1 MFATKEQ
8 IEKNCVTLLAY
19 TFLTFL
25 ILDIIFNR
33 ALISPQELI
42 SIAHEYEHEG
52 FLDKSLQKSPEV
64 RMLNIEVPA
73 QHYSI
78 ATSAPVITEEDF
90 KIPKSYELQ
99 NNMYTDLASKKA
111 KKDSFEKVLN
121 KKIFKRVRRH
131 RRAIVAAGR
140 KKEYKG
146 IIHKRRRHRKLRR
159 ILFGSAVTIMLTK
172 GFWQFYSKNSSG
184 WKTLERT
191 KKMAITQESPSKADN
206 LAQSYV
212 SEISEGRDSSI
223 SSVDCD
229 SGEDVDCENVEG
241 GNDQQFTFSEHLSKE
256 VDQFLEEGED
266 HDTPH
271 DKDTPP
277 GEENDSTQTKEVHDD
292 TASHDEISSNENDGH
307 SGISRKDQDP
317 VTDLSLE
324 QKDISTEEI
333 KGLESISPSEALNE
347 EVSEPAETQTLE
359 TIGQVEDFA
368 LKKLEDAVEKG
379 QMVGEQEV
387 FSLEAEVHANDNESL
402 KTDQSE
408 NVDETSVE
416 TSENLHI
423 EIKSDNLHVHLEEL
437 DKTLEAVAGNIKAI
451 KQKNKTEMMTLMSDL
466 EREDEVLTSEQLNLD
481 EELIISLSED
491 ITSHEVI
498 EEEKEISE
506 TKNDITVDDKQES
519 SVDNAELVL
528 ESEMVHAESKNILEA
543 TDSDGEDPIV
553 VDIMDQVQDS
563 VSVVI
568 EEYDDPLLI
577 DTETTASADKITEEA
592 IKKETKVDFTDEP
605 KDFVKSGDEPVSIVA
620 ENESTRV
627 TVDDIVETAE
637 GDFDHLE
644 EHEVVNAE
652 ETEAVFDDL
661 AESEVDIYTNV
672 NAPLDNPKEKD
683 YDQAIDKEDYVL
695 VQEIETSIIE
705 IEEEESIHDNI
716 AFEEGELSSL
726 EDLETSKEKEEQFV
740 IEIEEE
746 IHEVTISEAGRGT
759 GIANVIK
766 QNVTNVGK
774 GLRTFA
780 RNLKK
785 ELSTDDAEFLI
796 L

>member
-1 MFATKEQ
+1 
-8 IEKNCVTLLAY
+8 V
-19 TFLTFL
+19 
-25 ILDIIFNR
+25 
-33 ALISPQELI
+33 
-42 SIAHEYEHEG
+42 
-52 FLDKSLQKSPEV
+52 
-64 RMLNIEVPA
+64 
-73 QHYSI
+73 
-78 ATSAPVITEEDF
+78 
-90 KIPKSYELQ
+90 
-99 NNMYTDLASKKA
+99 
-111 KKDSFEKVLN
+111 
-121 KKIFKRVRRH
+121 
-131 RRAIVAAGR
+131 
-140 KKEYKG
+140 
-146 IIHKRRRHRKLRR
+146 
-159 ILFGSAVTIMLTK
+159 
-172 GFWQFYSKNSSG
+172 
-184 WKTLERT
+184 
-191 KKMAITQESPSKADN
+191 
-206 LAQSYV
+206 
-212 SEISEGRDSSI
+212 
-223 SSVDCD
+223 
-229 SGEDVDCENVEG
+229 
-241 GNDQQFTFSEHLSKE
+241 
-256 VDQFLEEGED
+256 
-266 HDTPH
+266 
-271 DKDTPP
+271 
-277 GEENDSTQTKEVHDD
+277 
-292 TASHDEISSNENDGH
+292 
-307 SGISRKDQDP
+307 
-317 VTDLSLE
+317 
-324 QKDISTEEI
+324 
-333 KGLESISPSEALNE
+333 
-347 EVSEPAETQTLE
+347 
-359 TIGQVEDFA
+359 
-368 LKKLEDAVEKG
+368 
-379 QMVGEQEV
+379 
-387 FSLEAEVHANDNESL
+387 
-402 KTDQSE
+402 
-408 NVDETSVE
+408 
-416 TSENLHI
+416 
-423 EIKSDNLHVHLEEL
+423 
-437 DKTLEAVAGNIKAI
+437 
-451 KQKNKTEMMTLMSDL
+451 KQ
-466 EREDEVLTSEQLNLD
+466 
-481 EELIISLSED
+481 
-491 ITSHEVI
+491 
-498 EEEKEISE
+498 
-506 TKNDITVDDKQES
+506 KNDITVDDKQES

-528 ESEMVHAESKNILEA
+528 ESEMVHAESKNIFEA